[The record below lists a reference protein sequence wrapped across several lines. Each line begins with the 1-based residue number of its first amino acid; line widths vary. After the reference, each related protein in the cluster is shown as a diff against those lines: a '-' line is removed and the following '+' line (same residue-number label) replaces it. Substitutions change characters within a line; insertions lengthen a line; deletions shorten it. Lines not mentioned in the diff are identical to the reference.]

1 MIAVVGTEARESMEE
16 SISKLMDA
24 ELEFHSGKWRFQK
37 KRQTPAVEKLSIH
50 LDTMLD
56 LLVSFGPFKQDGE
69 AVNQAE
75 IFLLPEELPIF
86 TLALLRHPI
95 LFPSSYSQQLSM
107 ERGLYCLRIKS
118 VEAPEGFAR
127 RLSESLRMLEDCI
140 KP

>member
-1 MIAVVGTEARESMEE
+1 MVGTEARESMEE